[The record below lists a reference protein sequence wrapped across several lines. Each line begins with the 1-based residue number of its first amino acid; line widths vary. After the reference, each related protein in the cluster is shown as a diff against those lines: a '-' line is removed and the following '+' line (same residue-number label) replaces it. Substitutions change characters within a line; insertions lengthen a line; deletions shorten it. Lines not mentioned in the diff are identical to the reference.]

1 MKRYLLTLGLG
12 LLLGGILLLG
22 VLVARAFG
30 SATVSPHFG
39 VLLLRTDTPAA
50 APFYEALGFA
60 PVASPYATHRRVLG
74 GAAG

>member
-30 SATVSPHFG
+30 STTMSRVESSEL
-39 VLLLRTDTPAA
+39 VLPA
-50 APFYEALGFA
+50 
-60 PVASPYATHRRVLG
+60 
-74 GAAG
+74 

>member
-30 SATVSPHFG
+30 STTAF
-39 VLLLRTDTPAA
+39 
-50 APFYEALGFA
+50 
-60 PVASPYATHRRVLG
+60 RVL
-74 GAAG
+74 ASSPAERARPEAFELTLPT